1 MFVAALAACTLT
13 APVLAAE
20 MPATPYAGQQTR
32 TIKAL
37 SDDEIAALRN
47 GEGMGMAKAA
57 ELNGYP
63 GPIHVLALAAQLGL
77 TESQH
82 QEVTA
87 IFERMS
93 AAAKLLGGELIARE
107 RTLDQLFATGE
118 VTPNR
123 LSAETAAIGE
133 LQGRLRSVHLAA
145 HLQIRALMRSPSPT
159 AQTCNSMI
167 FRPSGSSKLC
177 SRGGSGDGLAVSGMT
192 QVLFRSLGIAGPNRP
207 TIAGRYAPHTRHAS
221 VSQLRSGL
229 GVIYEVGR

>member
-1 MFVAALAACTLT
+1 MAYSLTFKRLEVNYAASHVCAALTICTLT
-13 APVLAAE
+13 ASDLPAE

-82 QEVTA
+82 REVTA

-107 RTLDQLFATGE
+107 RPAASRRRLRPSESFRAACGRCIWPRICKS
-118 VTPNR
+118 VPCSTPNR
-123 LSAETAAIGE
+123 LSDINSSEATAN
-133 LQGRLRSVHLAA
+133 RH
-145 HLQIRALMRSPSPT
+145 
-159 AQTCNSMI
+159 
-167 FRPSGSSKLC
+167 RPNIITTDK
-177 SRGGSGDGLAVSGMT
+177 
-192 QVLFRSLGIAGPNRP
+192 
-207 TIAGRYAPHTRHAS
+207 
-221 VSQLRSGL
+221 
-229 GVIYEVGR
+229 